1 MSDTSYGADPNSQY
15 GSDPNSQYGS
25 DPSGQYGS
33 DYGQQGQAQWSFDWS
48 QYPSLACAMQSQ
60 GNADTWLAS
69 VGVDTSQ
76 MNQAE
81 A

>member
-1 MSDTSYGADPNSQY
+1 MSDTSYGPDPNSQY
-15 GSDPNSQYGS
+15 GYDQSAQYGS
-25 DPSGQYGS
+25 D
-33 DYGQQGQAQWSFDWS
+33 DGQQGQGQWNFDWS
-48 QYPSLACAMQSQ
+48 QYPSIARVLQSQ
-60 GNADTWLAS
+60 GDADTWLAS